1 VLTTPAQTDLVSQIR
16 SEPYKSEKQQQ
27 LKKQLYGITPSA
39 IQVGGRG
46 EKYVVAHSGFM
57 AFDIDGI
64 GGDMQRVFDLV
75 KQIPYTAYCA
85 RSASGNGLWGLF
97 PISDKTRH
105 AQHFDAMKMAFESLG
120 IAIDPAPRNIASL
133 RFFAFDENAY
143 FNEEALVF
151 DKIFEPVKTHKSQL
165 KLKGLSSGNGEAKE
179 LINYFNSNVSED
191 VIDTILT
198 NYGFTLHHRKGDH
211 IYYTRPDK
219 TTAAG
224 LSVDYHTGRRTLYAF
239 SSNTPGIEHFKPE
252 ASGGW
257 SASPVTI
264 LLQYECGGKDWK
276 RAFDIMKSI

>member
-1 VLTTPAQTDLVSQIR
+1 
-16 SEPYKSEKQQQ
+16 
-27 LKKQLYGITPSA
+27 
-39 IQVGGRG
+39 G

-165 KLKGLSSGNGEAKE
+165 KLKGLS
-179 LINYFNSNVSED
+179 
-191 VIDTILT
+191 
-198 NYGFTLHHRKGDH
+198 
-211 IYYTRPDK
+211 
-219 TTAAG
+219 
-224 LSVDYHTGRRTLYAF
+224 
-239 SSNTPGIEHFKPE
+239 
-252 ASGGW
+252 
-257 SASPVTI
+257 
-264 LLQYECGGKDWK
+264 
-276 RAFDIMKSI
+276 